1 MKKIFLIGAAAL
13 GMFFMTTSC
22 MDNTEPAGI
31 EAMRQ
36 AKAELITA
44 QAAYQNALAA
54 TEQANAAIKQAEAE
68 YATLVNQ
75 IKEIEVQEAQLDL
88 ELAQAENEYKIAQLE
103 YEYQKQMVIDS
114 AEIMRLKSLIAGYE
128 WEILRN
134 EMEMEKLEYQRKE
147 ALEMHN
153 AYMYDLQKLTA
164 EAQQRYERALAE
176 IEAASYGL
184 TDAQKNKLNDMV
196 LKMQYYRK
204 WLNDAEDKL
213 IAAQNDLL
221 DAQYALGRD
230 TVYYKE
236 LYQIEKEAQAQKVT
250 DLQELLAEAQAMDF
264 SDLDALTAEK
274 EALEAANQQ
283 IDKDIA
289 ELRNQAAEKAAAE
302 RAPLKAQKTEI
313 DAQKAEI
320 NHSIRDL
327 YLQVGYK
334 WDDQSHQYVST
345 GGVSG
350 ALNERHDFEVEIP
363 EAIVPHVATI
373 FNEDKYFGTNEGSH
387 DPTTSPNPSE
397 PSTDDVVI
405 LSGFEQVDG
414 EWTLPGGVYSWRTTY
429 AKTKEILNGN
439 SSATPPV
446 DGLLDKVADL
456 AIDPASLSNVELV
469 LGEQQE
475 KLTELTAEYEYF
487 LGVFNEGLAA
497 FNTAAAAY
505 GITYHSSNDF
515 VADKENL
522 MAAATEAYNAY
533 KDANP
538 PTEAQT
544 KAFVDAVYAE
554 QSARADL
561 VGNSY
566 DWEDLTYAN
575 LTAASP
581 TITIDE
587 VIAAYDNSV
596 KNPVIVILNGKKYDY
611 TGTPLTMDTKL
622 DDYNAAAKWDLASQ
636 KLYDLNYLRAAVTEE
651 LIGYG
656 EIFEIEVED
665 VTALTALT
673 TKITS
678 QDTEAALKERLIA
691 IGYDETDAVN
701 LFKDTDFYKYLAQG
715 VIVETL
721 SSMVSNNALYV
732 ALNEDLKAINEDI
745 KTIEKEQNDGQTEI
759 FLQIRD
765 LYAQLEDLQ
774 EQASEIDVQIAAKEL
789 EISAIAA
796 YEKADTDTDYKD
808 ETYSQAKILK
818 DQKEANNV
826 AIGVIDEAIG
836 ALKYEIDGKELSPD
850 AQKNVPPKFT
860 FDGVDYD
867 TIEELY
873 DAWVKN
879 IKEDVALAQYELA
892 ECEEK
897 LERMLNSKG
906 NPMEQAVADAER
918 KLEQAQQ
925 DYDIALQ
932 QFNYWNEALNQM
944 MAALIGNTEENPEA

>member
-103 YEYQKQMVIDS
+103 YEYQKQMAIDS

-196 LKMQYYRK
+196 LKMQYFRNE
-204 WLNDAEDKL
+204 LNDAEDAL
-213 IAAQNDLL
+213 IKAQNKLL

-302 RAPLKAQKTEI
+302 LAPLEAQKTEI
-313 DAQKAEI
+313 DAKIAEI
-320 NHSIRDL
+320 NQNIRDL
-327 YLQVGYK
+327 YLQVGYEWNDENK
-334 WDDQSHQYVST
+334 EYEST

-363 EAIVPHVATI
+363 EAIVPYIATI
-373 FNEDKYFGTNEGSH
+373 FNKAFGQNKGSH
-387 DPTTSPNPSE
+387 DPTTNPNPNQ

-439 SSATPPV
+439 TASSVEP
-446 DGLLDKVADL
+446 LLDEVAGL
-456 AIDPASLSNVELV
+456 ATDPASLSNLELI

-487 LGVFNEGLAA
+487 LGVFNKGLAD

-505 GITYHSSNDF
+505 GITYSSTGF

-522 MAAATEAYNAY
+522 MAAATEAYEAY
-533 KDANP
+533 KKAATQPTDA
-538 PTEAQT
+538 QI

-554 QSARADL
+554 QSTRADL

-575 LTAASP
+575 MTATTP

-596 KNPVIVILNGKKYDY
+596 KNPVIVILNGKNYEY

-636 KLYDLNYLRAAVTEE
+636 KLYGLHYLRAAVTEE

-656 EIFEIEVED
+656 EIFEIEAD
-665 VTALTALT
+665 VSDLLDIT
-673 TKITS
+673 TNTTT
-678 QDTEAALKERLIA
+678 QDGGAALKERLEA
-691 IGYDETDAVN
+691 IGYTPITDAVN
-701 LFKDTDFYKYLAQG
+701 LFKDTYLYDYLAQG

-732 ALNEDLKAINEDI
+732 ALNEDLKAINEKI

-765 LYAQLEDLQ
+765 LYAQLEDLNDQ
-774 EQASEIDVQIAAKEL
+774 KSEIDVKIAAKEL
-789 EISAIAA
+789 EISTIAA
-796 YEKADTDTDYKD
+796 YKKTQSTDTYDD
-808 ETYSQAKILK
+808 ATYSQAKILK
-818 DQKEANNV
+818 DQKDANDV
-826 AIGVIDEAIG
+826 AIGVIDEAIS
-836 ALKYEIDGKELSPD
+836 ALKYEIEGKELSPN
-850 AQKNVPPKFT
+850 AEKNDPPKFT

-879 IKEDVALAQYELA
+879 IKEDVALAQKELA

-932 QFNYWNEALNQM
+932 QFNYWNETLNQM

>member
-31 EAMRQ
+31 EEMRM
-36 AKAELITA
+36 AKSELLRAEALYK
-44 QAAYQNALAA
+44 QALAA
-54 TEQANAAIKQAEAE
+54 TEQANAAIKQADAE
-68 YATLVNQ
+68 YKELVNQ
-75 IKEIEVQEAQLDL
+75 LKEIQVQEAQIDL
-88 ELAQAENEYKIAQLE
+88 EVYQKQQELKLIELE
-103 YEYQKQMVIDS
+103 YEHQAAIAEDS
-114 AEIMRLKSLIAGYE
+114 ATIMQWKSKIAWYE
-128 WEILRN
+128 WEIIRCQK
-134 EMEMEKLEYQRKE
+134 EAEDLENKRLE
-147 ALEMHN
+147 ALEKHK

-164 EAQQRYERALAE
+164 EAQQRYEQALAE

-274 EALEAANQQ
+274 EVLEAANQQ

-302 RAPLKAQKTEI
+302 LAPLKAQKTEI

-327 YLQVGYK
+327 YLQVGYE
-334 WDDQSHQYVST
+334 WDDQNDQYVST

-363 EAIVPHVATI
+363 EAIVPHVATK
-373 FNEDKYFGTNEGSH
+373 FNDAFGTNEGSH
-387 DPTTSPNPSE
+387 DPTTPTNPSE

-439 SSATPPV
+439 TNPAT

-475 KLTELTAEYEYF
+475 KLTELTAEYEHF
-487 LGVFNEGLAA
+487 LGVFNEGLAD

-522 MAAATEAYNAY
+522 MAAATEAYDAY
-533 KDANP
+533 KDATT
-538 PTEAQT
+538 PTDAQT

-566 DWEDLTYAN
+566 DGWEDLTYAN
-575 LTAASP
+575 LTAATP

-596 KNPVIVILNGKKYDY
+596 NNPVIVILNGKNYDY

-636 KLYDLNYLRAAVTEE
+636 KLYGLNYLRAAVTEE

-656 EIFEIEVED
+656 EIFEIEANVANLLD
-665 VTALTALT
+665 
-673 TKITS
+673 ITS
-678 QDTEAALKERLIA
+678 DTTTTDGGVALRKRLKE
-691 IGYDETDAVN
+691 IGYTSDEIASFKGTD
-701 LFKDTDFYKYLAQG
+701 LYDYLAQG

-732 ALNEDLKAINEDI
+732 ALNEDLKDINEEI

-774 EQASEIDVQIAAKEL
+774 EQESEIDVQIAAKEL
-789 EISAIAA
+789 EISTIAA
-796 YEKADTDTDYKD
+796 YEKTGTGTLADYKD
-808 ETYSQAKILK
+808 KEYSQAQILK
-818 DQKEANNV
+818 DQKDANDV
-826 AIGVIDEAIG
+826 AIGVIDEAIS
-836 ALKYEIDGKELSPD
+836 ALKYEIDGKEVSPD
-850 AQKNVPPKFT
+850 AEENDPPGLT

-932 QFNYWNEALNQM
+932 QFNYWNETLNQM

>member
-103 YEYQKQMVIDS
+103 YEYQKQMAIDS

-213 IAAQNDLL
+213 IAAQNNLL
-221 DAQYALGRD
+221 DVQYALGRD

-302 RAPLKAQKTEI
+302 LAPLEAQQTEI
-313 DAQKAEI
+313 DAQEAEI
-320 NHSIRDL
+320 EHSIRDL
-327 YLQVGYK
+327 YLQVGYE
-334 WDDQSHQYVST
+334 WDDQSKQYVST
-345 GGVSG
+345 GVSG

-363 EAIVPHVATI
+363 EAIVPHVATK
-373 FNEDKYFGTNEGSH
+373 FNNAFGTNEGSH
-387 DPTTSPNPSE
+387 DPTTPPNPSE
-397 PSTDDVVI
+397 PNTDDIVI

-429 AKTKEILNGN
+429 AKTKEILNDGN
-439 SSATPPV
+439 PSANPRKA
-446 DGLLDKVADL
+446 LLDEVADL
-456 AIDPASLSNVELV
+456 AINPASLSNVELV
-469 LGEQQE
+469 LGEHQE
-475 KLTELTAEYEYF
+475 TLTELTAEYEYF
-487 LGVFNEGLAA
+487 LGVFNEGLAD

-533 KDANP
+533 KDATQ

-575 LTAASP
+575 LTAASS

-596 KNPVIVILNGKKYDY
+596 KNPVIVILNGKNYEY

-622 DDYNAAAKWDLASQ
+622 DDYNAAAKWDLASK
-636 KLYDLNYLRAAVTEE
+636 KLYGLHYLRAAVTEE

-656 EIFEIEVED
+656 EIFEIEAKVD
-665 VTALTALT
+665 VADLLNIT
-673 TKITS
+673 TEITP
-678 QDTEAALKERLIA
+678 QDAEAALKKRLEA
-691 IGYDETDAVN
+691 IGYDGTNAVVS
-701 LFKDTDFYKYLAQG
+701 FKNTDFYKYLAQG

-732 ALNEDLKAINEDI
+732 ALNEDLKAINEEI

-774 EQASEIDVQIAAKEL
+774 EQESEIDVQIAAKKL

-796 YEKADTDTDYKD
+796 YEKTGTGTLADYED
-808 ETYSQAKILK
+808 EAYSQAQILK
-818 DQKEANNV
+818 DQKKANED
-826 AIGVIDEAIG
+826 AIGVIDEAIS
-836 ALKYEIDGKELSPD
+836 ALKYEIDGKEVSPD
-850 AQKNVPPKFT
+850 AQENNPPKFT

-932 QFNYWNEALNQM
+932 QFNYWSEALNQM

>member
-1 MKKIFLIGAAAL
+1 
-13 GMFFMTTSC
+13 MFFMTTSC

-103 YEYQKQMVIDS
+103 YEYQKQMAIDS

-196 LKMQYYRK
+196 LKMQYFRNELNTAEYR
-204 WLNDAEDKL
+204 L
-213 IAAQNDLL
+213 IAAQNNLL

-302 RAPLKAQKTEI
+302 LAPLKAQKTEI

-334 WDDQSHQYVST
+334 WDDQSDQYVST

-363 EAIVPHVATI
+363 EAIVPHVAKI
-373 FNEDKYFGTNEGSH
+373 FNDAFETNEGSH
-387 DPTTSPNPSE
+387 DPTNPSE

-405 LSGFEQVDG
+405 LSGFEKVDD

-429 AKTKEILNGN
+429 AKTKEILNGKTN
-439 SSATPPV
+439 PAT

-475 KLTELTAEYEYF
+475 KLTELTAEYEHF
-487 LGVFNEGLAA
+487 LGVFNKGLAD

-522 MAAATEAYNAY
+522 MAAATEAYYAY
-533 KDANP
+533 KDATQ

-575 LTAASP
+575 LTAATS
-581 TITIDE
+581 TIDIDD

-596 KNPVIVILNGKKYDY
+596 KNPVIVILNGKNYDY

-636 KLYDLNYLRAAVTEE
+636 KLYGLHYLRAAVTEE

-656 EIFEIEVED
+656 EIFEIEAD
-665 VTALTALT
+665 VSDLLDIT
-673 TKITS
+673 TDTNT
-678 QDTEAALKERLIA
+678 QDGGAALKERLEV
-691 IGYDETDAVN
+691 IGYTDDVVAS
-701 LFKDTDFYKYLAQG
+701 FKDTDLYDYLAQG

-732 ALNEDLKAINEDI
+732 ALNEDLKAINEEI

-765 LYAQLEDLQ
+765 LYAQLEDLN
-774 EQASEIDVQIAAKEL
+774 EQVSEIDVQIAAKEL
-789 EISAIAA
+789 EISKIAA
-796 YEKADTDTDYKD
+796 YKKTGSDYSD
-808 ETYSQAKILK
+808 ATYSQAQIMK
-818 DQKEANNV
+818 DQKEANDV
-826 AIGVIDEAIG
+826 AIGVIDEAIS
-836 ALKYEIDGKELSPD
+836 ALKYEIDGKELSPN
-850 AQKNVPPKFT
+850 AEKNNPPKFT

-879 IKEDVALAQYELA
+879 IKVDVALAQKELA
-892 ECEEK
+892 ECEEMLK
-897 LERMLNSKG
+897 RMLDEDG
-906 NPMEQAVADAER
+906 DPLEQAVADAER

>member
-103 YEYQKQMVIDS
+103 YEYQKQMAIDS

-164 EAQQRYERALAE
+164 EAQQRYEQALAE

-196 LKMQYYRK
+196 LKMQYFRNELNTAEYR
-204 WLNDAEDKL
+204 L
-213 IAAQNDLL
+213 IAAQNNLL

-302 RAPLKAQKTEI
+302 LAPLKAQKTEI
-313 DAQKAEI
+313 DAQEAEI

-327 YLQVGYK
+327 YLQVGYE
-334 WDDQSHQYVST
+334 WDDQNNKYVST
-345 GGVSG
+345 AGVSG

-363 EAIVPHVATI
+363 EAIVPYIATI
-373 FNEDKYFGTNEGSH
+373 FNKAFGENKGSH
-387 DPTTSPNPSE
+387 DPENSPNPN
-397 PSTDDVVI
+397 PNTDDVVI

-429 AKTKEILNGN
+429 AKTKEILNDGKP
-439 SSATPPV
+439 SASPSVEP
-446 DGLLDKVADL
+446 LLDAVADL

-475 KLTELTAEYEYF
+475 KLTELTAEYEY
-487 LGVFNEGLAA
+487 
-497 FNTAAAAY
+497 
-505 GITYHSSNDF
+505 
-515 VADKENL
+515 
-522 MAAATEAYNAY
+522 
-533 KDANP
+533 
-538 PTEAQT
+538 
-544 KAFVDAVYAE
+544 
-554 QSARADL
+554 
-561 VGNSY
+561 
-566 DWEDLTYAN
+566 
-575 LTAASP
+575 
-581 TITIDE
+581 
-587 VIAAYDNSV
+587 
-596 KNPVIVILNGKKYDY
+596 
-611 TGTPLTMDTKL
+611 
-622 DDYNAAAKWDLASQ
+622 
-636 KLYDLNYLRAAVTEE
+636 LRHH
-651 LIGYG
+651 IP
-656 EIFEIEVED
+656 
-665 VTALTALT
+665 
-673 TKITS
+673 
-678 QDTEAALKERLIA
+678 QQQRL
-691 IGYDETDAVN
+691 
-701 LFKDTDFYKYLAQG
+701 
-715 VIVETL
+715 
-721 SSMVSNNALYV
+721 
-732 ALNEDLKAINEDI
+732 
-745 KTIEKEQNDGQTEI
+745 
-759 FLQIRD
+759 R
-765 LYAQLEDLQ
+765 
-774 EQASEIDVQIAAKEL
+774 
-789 EISAIAA
+789 
-796 YEKADTDTDYKD
+796 
-808 ETYSQAKILK
+808 
-818 DQKEANNV
+818 
-826 AIGVIDEAIG
+826 
-836 ALKYEIDGKELSPD
+836 
-850 AQKNVPPKFT
+850 
-860 FDGVDYD
+860 
-867 TIEELY
+867 
-873 DAWVKN
+873 
-879 IKEDVALAQYELA
+879 
-892 ECEEK
+892 C
-897 LERMLNSKG
+897 R
-906 NPMEQAVADAER
+906 
-918 KLEQAQQ
+918 
-925 DYDIALQ
+925 
-932 QFNYWNEALNQM
+932 
-944 MAALIGNTEENPEA
+944 

>member
-31 EAMRQ
+31 EEMRM
-36 AKAELITA
+36 AKSELLRAEALYK
-44 QAAYQNALAA
+44 QALAA
-54 TEQANAAIKQAEAE
+54 TEQANAAIKQAQAE
-68 YATLVNQ
+68 YKELVNQ
-75 IKEIEVQEAQLDL
+75 LKEIEVQEAQLDL

-103 YEYQKQMVIDS
+103 YEYQKQMAIDS

-164 EAQQRYERALAE
+164 EAQQRYERALAD

-184 TDAQKNKLNDMV
+184 TNAQKNKLNDMV
-196 LKMQYYRK
+196 LKMQYFRIE
-204 WLNDAEDKL
+204 LNKAENRL
-213 IAAQNDLL
+213 IAAQNKLL

-302 RAPLKAQKTEI
+302 LAPLKAQKTEI

-334 WDDQSHQYVST
+334 WDDQNDQYVST

-373 FNEDKYFGTNEGSH
+373 FNNAFDTNEGSH
-387 DPTTSPNPSE
+387 DPTTPTNPSE

-405 LSGFEQVDG
+405 LSGFEKVDG

-429 AKTKEILNGN
+429 AKTKEILNGTTN
-439 SSATPPV
+439 PAT

-475 KLTELTAEYEYF
+475 KLTELTAEYEHF
-487 LGVFNEGLAA
+487 LGVFNEGLAD

-522 MAAATEAYNAY
+522 MAAATEAYDAY
-533 KDANP
+533 QDATP

-561 VGNSY
+561 VGNPN

-575 LTAASP
+575 LTAATP
-581 TITIDE
+581 TIDIND
-587 VIAAYDNSV
+587 VIYAYNYSV
-596 KNPVIVILNGKKYDY
+596 NNPVIVILNGKNYDY

-636 KLYDLNYLRAAVTEE
+636 KLYGLHYLRAAVTEE

-656 EIFEIEVED
+656 EIFEIEADVEN
-665 VTALTALT
+665 VLAIT
-673 TKITS
+673 TDTTT
-678 QDTEAALKERLIA
+678 QDGGAALKERLDA
-691 IGYDETDAVN
+691 IGYTPIATAVN
-701 LFKDTDFYKYLAQG
+701 LFKDTYLYDYLAQG

-732 ALNEDLKAINEDI
+732 ALNEDLKAINEEI

-774 EQASEIDVQIAAKEL
+774 EQESEIDVQIAAKKL

-796 YEKADTDTDYKD
+796 YEKTGTLADYED
-808 ETYSQAKILK
+808 EAYSQAHILK
-818 DQKEANNV
+818 DQKDANDV
-826 AIGVIDEAIG
+826 AIGVIDEAIS
-836 ALKYEIDGKELSPD
+836 ALKYEIDGKEVSPD
-850 AQKNVPPKFT
+850 AEENDPPGFT
-860 FDGVDYD
+860 FDGEDYD

-879 IKEDVALAQYELA
+879 IKVDVALAQKELA
-892 ECEEK
+892 ECEEMLK
-897 LERMLNSKG
+897 RMLDEDG
-906 NPMEQAVADAER
+906 DPLEQAVADAER

>member
-31 EAMRQ
+31 EEMRM
-36 AKAELITA
+36 AKSELLRAEALYK
-44 QAAYQNALAA
+44 QALAA

-68 YATLVNQ
+68 YKELVNQ
-75 IKEIEVQEAQLDL
+75 LKEIEVQEAQLDL

-103 YEYQKQMVIDS
+103 YEYQKQMAIDS

-164 EAQQRYERALAE
+164 EAQQRYEQALAE

-204 WLNDAEDKL
+204 WLNEAEDAL
-213 IAAQNDLL
+213 IDAQNDLL
-221 DAQYALGRD
+221 DAKYALGRD

-302 RAPLKAQKTEI
+302 RAPLKAKKTEI
-313 DAQKAEI
+313 DAKIEEI
-320 NHSIRDL
+320 NQNIRDL

-334 WDDQSHQYVST
+334 WDDQGNKYVST
-345 GGVSG
+345 GVSG

-363 EAIVPHVATI
+363 EAIVPHVAKI
-373 FNEDKYFGTNEGSH
+373 FNDAFKTNEGSH
-387 DPTTSPNPSE
+387 DPTGSPTPN
-397 PSTDDVVI
+397 TDDIVI

-429 AKTKEILNGN
+429 AKTKEILNGKTN
-439 SSATPPV
+439 PAT

-456 AIDPASLSNVELV
+456 AIDPASLSNFELI

-487 LGVFNEGLAA
+487 LGVFNEGLAT

-505 GITYHSSNDF
+505 GITYSSTGF

-522 MAAATEAYNAY
+522 MAAATEAYEAY
-533 KDANP
+533 KAAT

-554 QSARADL
+554 QSTRADL

-575 LTAASP
+575 LTATTP
-581 TITIDE
+581 TIDIDD
-587 VIAAYDNSV
+587 VIKAYTNSV
-596 KNPVIVILNGKKYDY
+596 NNPVIVILTNKLYEY
-611 TGTPLTMDTKL
+611 TGTPLTMETKL

-636 KLYDLNYLRAAVTEE
+636 KLYGLNYLRAAVTEE

-656 EIFEIEVED
+656 EIFEIEAD
-665 VTALTALT
+665 VSDLLGIT
-673 TKITS
+673 TDTTT
-678 QDTEAALKERLIA
+678 QDGGAALKERLEA
-691 IGYDETDAVN
+691 IGYTPIANAVS
-701 LFKDTDFYKYLAQG
+701 LFKDTYLYDYLAQG

-732 ALNEDLKAINEDI
+732 ALNEDLKAINEEI

-774 EQASEIDVQIAAKEL
+774 EQESEIDVQIAAKEL
-789 EISAIAA
+789 EISTIAA
-796 YEKADTDTDYKD
+796 YEKTGSDYSDK
-808 ETYSQAKILK
+808 TYSQAQILK
-818 DQKEANNV
+818 DQKKANEV
-826 AIGVIDEAIG
+826 AIGVINEAIN
-836 ALKYEIDGKELSPD
+836 ALKYEIEGKDVSPND
-850 AQKNVPPKFT
+850 PNLV
-860 FDGVDYD
+860 FDGVTYD

-879 IKEDVALAQYELA
+879 IKEDVAIAQRDLA

-897 LERMLNSKG
+897 LKRMLDEDG
-906 NPMEQAVADAER
+906 DPLEQAVADAER

-932 QFNYWNEALNQM
+932 QFNYWNETLNQM

>member
-103 YEYQKQMVIDS
+103 YEYQKQMAIDS

-164 EAQQRYERALAE
+164 EAQQRYEQALAE

-204 WLNDAEDKL
+204 WLNDAEDAL
-213 IAAQNDLL
+213 IDAQNDLL
-221 DAQYALGRD
+221 DAKYALGRD

-302 RAPLKAQKTEI
+302 LAPLKAKKTEI
-313 DAQKAEI
+313 DAKIEEI
-320 NHSIRDL
+320 NQNIRDL

-334 WDDQSHQYVST
+334 WDDQGNQYVST
-345 GGVSG
+345 GVSG

-363 EAIVPHVATI
+363 EAIVPHVAKI
-373 FNEDKYFGTNEGSH
+373 FNDAFKTNEGSH
-387 DPTTSPNPSE
+387 DPTGFPTPTPN
-397 PSTDDVVI
+397 TDDIVI

-429 AKTKEILNGN
+429 AKTKEILNDGN
-439 SSATPPV
+439 IASSV
-446 DGLLDKVADL
+446 DPLLDDVADL
-456 AIDPASLSNVELV
+456 AINPASLSNFELI

-487 LGVFNEGLAA
+487 LGVFNEGLAT

-505 GITYHSSNDF
+505 GITYSSTGF

-522 MAAATEAYNAY
+522 MAAATEAYEAY
-533 KDANP
+533 KAATQ

-554 QSARADL
+554 QSTRADL

-575 LTAASP
+575 LTATTP
-581 TITIDE
+581 TIDIDD
-587 VIAAYDNSV
+587 VIKAYTNSV
-596 KNPVIVILNGKKYDY
+596 NNPVIVILTNKLYEY
-611 TGTPLTMDTKL
+611 TGTPLTMETKL

-636 KLYDLNYLRAAVTEE
+636 KLYGLNYLRAAVTEE

-656 EIFEIEVED
+656 EIFEIEAD
-665 VTALTALT
+665 VKQLSNIT
-673 TKITS
+673 TDTTT
-678 QDTEAALKERLIA
+678 QDGGAALKERLET
-691 IGYDETDAVN
+691 IGYTGDVVASFKGTD
-701 LFKDTDFYKYLAQG
+701 LYDYLAQG

-732 ALNEDLKAINEDI
+732 ALNEDLKAINEEI

-774 EQASEIDVQIAAKEL
+774 EQESEIDVQIAAKEL
-789 EISAIAA
+789 EISTIAA
-796 YEKADTDTDYKD
+796 YEKTGSDYSDK
-808 ETYSQAKILK
+808 TYSQAQILE
-818 DQKEANNV
+818 DQKKANEV
-826 AIGVIDEAIG
+826 AIGVINEAIN
-836 ALKYEIDGKELSPD
+836 ALKYEIEGKDVSPND
-850 AQKNVPPKFT
+850 PNLV
-860 FDGVDYD
+860 FDGVTYD

-879 IKEDVALAQYELA
+879 IKEDVAIAQRDLA

-897 LERMLNSKG
+897 LKRMLDEDG
-906 NPMEQAVADAER
+906 DPLEQAVADAER

-932 QFNYWNEALNQM
+932 QFNYWNETLNQM

>member
-1 MKKIFLIGAAAL
+1 
-13 GMFFMTTSC
+13 MFFMTTSC

-103 YEYQKQMVIDS
+103 YEYQKQMAIDS

-196 LKMQYYRK
+196 LKMQYYRGE
-204 WLNDAEDKL
+204 LNTAEYKL
-213 IAAQNDLL
+213 IAAQNNLL
-221 DAQYALGRD
+221 AAQYALGRD

-274 EALEAANQQ
+274 EVLEAANQQ

-302 RAPLKAQKTEI
+302 LAPLKAQKTEI

-334 WDDQSHQYVST
+334 WDDQNDQYVST

-373 FNEDKYFGTNEGSH
+373 FNDADAFGTNDGSH
-387 DPTTSPNPSE
+387 NPTDDPSNPN

-405 LSGFEQVDG
+405 LSGFEKVDG

-429 AKTKEILNGN
+429 AKTKEILNGKTN
-439 SSATPPV
+439 PAT

-456 AIDPASLSNVELV
+456 AIDPARLSNVELV

-475 KLTELTAEYEYF
+475 KLTELTAEYEHF
-487 LGVFNEGLAA
+487 LGVFNEGLAD

-522 MAAATEAYNAY
+522 MAAATEAYDAY
-533 KDANP
+533 KDATP
-538 PTEAQT
+538 PTDAQT

-561 VGNSY
+561 VGNPN

-575 LTAASP
+575 LTAATP
-581 TITIDE
+581 TIDINDVID
-587 VIAAYDNSV
+587 AYNYSV
-596 KNPVIVILNGKKYDY
+596 NNPVIVILNDKKYDY

-636 KLYDLNYLRAAVTEE
+636 KLYGLNYLRAAVTEE

-656 EIFEIEVED
+656 EIFEIEANVANLLD
-665 VTALTALT
+665 
-673 TKITS
+673 ITS
-678 QDTEAALKERLIA
+678 DTTTQDGGVALRKRLKE
-691 IGYDETDAVN
+691 IGYTSDEIASFKGTDLYA
-701 LFKDTDFYKYLAQG
+701 YLAQG

-732 ALNEDLKAINEDI
+732 ALNEDLKAINEEI

-774 EQASEIDVQIAAKEL
+774 EQQSEIDVQITAKEL
-789 EISAIAA
+789 EISTIAA
-796 YEKADTDTDYKD
+796 YEKTGTGASSYYSDAS
-808 ETYSQAKILK
+808 YSQAQILK
-818 DQKEANNV
+818 DQKKANED
-826 AIGVIDEAIG
+826 AIGVIDEAIS
-836 ALKYEIDGKELSPD
+836 ALKYEIDGKEVSPD
-850 AQKNVPPKFT
+850 AQENNPPKFT

-879 IKEDVALAQYELA
+879 IKVDVALAQKELA
-892 ECEEK
+892 ECEEMLK
-897 LERMLNSKG
+897 RMLDEDG
-906 NPMEQAVADAER
+906 DPLEQAVADAER